1 MLISEMISDE
11 EKAQIIQLINQCLI
25 NQIPQ
30 SQKPNIKDRVQRA
43 YNDKIKN
50 LINFYHASDIQN
62 KLRVSDEDKVIARRA
77 YLDLKTSQ

>member
-1 MLISEMISDE
+1 MLVSEMISAE
-11 EKAQIIQLINQCLI
+11 EKAQIIQLINQCLM

-30 SQKPNIKDRVQRA
+30 TEKPNMKDRVQLA
-43 YNDKIKN
+43 HKNKIKN

-77 YLDLKTSQ
+77 YLDLKNNQ

>member
-1 MLISEMISDE
+1 MLVSEMISAE
-11 EKAQIIQLINQCLI
+11 EKAQIIQLINQCLM

-30 SQKPNIKDRVQRA
+30 TKKTNMNDRVQRA
-43 YNDKIKN
+43 HNDKIKN

-77 YLDLKTSQ
+77 YLDLKNNQ